1 MQQNKMQQKN
11 KESRGKDM
19 IKIAVLGYGTVGS
32 GVVEV
37 IEKNKD
43 MVNKKAG
50 EELSIKYILDL
61 RDFPGDPYENKVVHD
76 YQTIVNDP
84 EIQIICETMGGTGA
98 AYEFTKQAL
107 QVGKSVCTSNKELVA
122 AHGPELLT
130 MAKEHKCN
138 YLFEASV
145 GGGIPIIR
153 PLNYSLTAEKIESI
167 TGILNGT
174 TNYIL
179 SKMEKEGADFDT
191 VLKRAQ
197 EKGYAERNP
206 EADVEGYDACRKI
219 AILSSL
225 MLGENV
231 DYRKVYTEGITKITA
246 TDFAYAKEMDM
257 SIKLLAMSKEV
268 GDETLAMVAP
278 FMISADHPLHM
289 VNGVFNAVFV
299 HGNMLGDSMYY
310 GKGAGKLPTAS
321 AVVSDVI
328 DCARHIGKVIMC
340 FWDATDAKL
349 MNVEEAENKFFF
361 RVKSGNGEKV
371 KAVFGEVKSV
381 KLSGMDEEEAFVT
394 SLMKEKDFTEKYE
407 KIADICVGNR
417 IRVNAD
423 MQ

>member
-1 MQQNKMQQKN
+1 
-11 KESRGKDM
+11 M

-130 MAKEHKCN
+130 MAQEHKCN

-179 SKMEKEGADFDT
+179 SKMEKEGADFDA

-394 SLMKEKDFTEKYE
+394 SLMKEKDFAEKYE

>member
-1 MQQNKMQQKN
+1 
-11 KESRGKDM
+11 M

-179 SKMEKEGADFDT
+179 SKMEKEGADFDA

-278 FMISADHPLHM
+278 FMISAEHPLHM

-371 KAVFGEVKSV
+371 RAVFGEVKSV

-394 SLMKEKDFTEKYE
+394 SLMKEKDFEEKYE